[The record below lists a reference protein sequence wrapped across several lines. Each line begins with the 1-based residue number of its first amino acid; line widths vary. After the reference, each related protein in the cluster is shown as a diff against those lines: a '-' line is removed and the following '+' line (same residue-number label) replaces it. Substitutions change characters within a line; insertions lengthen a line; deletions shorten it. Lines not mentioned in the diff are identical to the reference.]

1 MKIAVV
7 GLGYW
12 GPNLV
17 RNFLAT
23 EGVDNVVCCDTNEQ
37 RLSNVK
43 RRFYG
48 VETTNSYDELVRR
61 SDVDAVVLATPV
73 STHHPLGMKALRA
86 GKHLLVEKPL
96 TLRTS
101 DAEDLVR
108 CAAAGNLRL
117 MVDHTFI
124 YTAAVR
130 TIKTYLEKGDIGDVL
145 YFDSVRV
152 NLGLFQHDTNV
163 IWDLAPHDISIMD
176 YLIKAKPLAVSAV
189 GSKHY
194 NGREDM
200 AYITVLFPDNLIAHF
215 HVNWISPVKIRKI
228 LIGGTKLMVVYD
240 DMEPSEKIKMYDKGV
255 DITGKDAVYQVLVQY
270 RTGDMWAPNVP
281 QSEALTLMSR
291 EFVDCIKSGR
301 TPLSDGASGFNVVR
315 VLEAADQSLQAG
327 GKMITF
333 AGETDDRVTA
343 TSPLAV
349 PVADPAVT
357 VTPIPVPD
365 AAAATA
371 AAPPAA
377 V

>member
-1 MKIAVV
+1 
-7 GLGYW
+7 LF
-12 GPNLV
+12 N
-17 RNFLAT
+17 
-23 EGVDNVVCCDTNEQ
+23 D
-37 RLSNVK
+37 
-43 RRFYG
+43 
-48 VETTNSYDELVRR
+48 
-61 SDVDAVVLATPV
+61 
-73 STHHPLGMKALRA
+73 
-86 GKHLLVEKPL
+86 L
-96 TLRTS
+96 TCRHYLP
-101 DAEDLVR
+101 AEELVR
-108 CAAAGNLRL
+108 CAEASNLRL

-130 TIKTYLEKGDIGDVL
+130 TIKRSLEKGEIGDVL

-228 LIGGTKLMVVYD
+228 LIGGSKLMVVYD
-240 DMEPSEKIKMYDKGV
+240 DMEPSEKIKMYNKGV

-281 QSEALTLMSR
+281 QTEALTLMSR
-291 EFVDCIKSGR
+291 EFVDCIKAGR
-301 TPLSDGASGFNVVR
+301 TPVSDGISGLNVVR
-315 VLEAADQSLQAG
+315 LLEAADQSLQAG

-333 AGETDDRVTA
+333 AADQGNRVTA
-343 TSPLAV
+343 TPSLSV
-349 PVADPAVT
+349 PGPDATVT
-357 VTPIPVPD
+357 VTP
-365 AAAATA
+365 AT
-371 AAPPAA
+371 

>member
-1 MKIAVV
+1 MKIAVA

-23 EGVDNVVCCDTNEQ
+23 EGVDQVLCCDTNAQ
-37 RLSNVK
+37 RLESVK

-48 VETTNSYDELVRR
+48 VETMNSFDDMLKR

-96 TLRTS
+96 TLKTS
-101 DAEDLVR
+101 HADELVQ
-108 CAAAGNLRL
+108 CADKGNLRL
-117 MVDHTFI
+117 MVDHTFV
-124 YTAAVR
+124 YTSAVR
-130 TIKTYLEKGDIGDVL
+130 TIKMSLEKGDIGDVL

-176 YLIKAKPLAVSAV
+176 YLLARAPLAVSAV
-189 GSKHY
+189 GSKHF
-194 NGREDM
+194 NDREDM
-200 AYITVLFPDNLIAHF
+200 AYITVLFPDNVIAHF

-255 DITGKDAVYQVLVQY
+255 DIKGKDSIYQVLVQY
-270 RTGDMWAPNVP
+270 RTGNMWAPNVP
-281 QSEALTLMSR
+281 QTEALMLMAR
-291 EFVDCIKSGR
+291 EFIDSIKEGR
-301 TPLSDGASGFNVVR
+301 KPLSDGVSGFNVVR
-315 VLEAADQSLQAG
+315 VLEAADRSLKAG
-327 GKMITF
+327 GKRISLSD
-333 AGETDDRVTA
+333 EVTQDE
-343 TSPLAV
+343 LDQV
-349 PVADPAVT
+349 PVPGMT
-357 VTPIPVPD
+357 LP
-365 AAAATA
+365 ATA
-371 AAPPAA
+371 
-377 V
+377 